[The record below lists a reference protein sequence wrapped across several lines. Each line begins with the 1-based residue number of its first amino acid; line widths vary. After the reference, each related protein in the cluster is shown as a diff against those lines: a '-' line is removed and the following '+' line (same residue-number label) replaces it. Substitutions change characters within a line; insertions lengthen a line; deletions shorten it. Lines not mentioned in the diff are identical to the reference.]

1 MLNNSAFDIDLD
13 ALVIQLMPI
22 KLRTTIHNA
31 WLRFLIWPF
40 KQQLNALKT
49 YRADTIYKLTHSTLV
64 GSIEQVLNDG
74 FDKVERRIRIKDGV
88 KINALYIYTQ
98 VENKPVYL
106 PKTIYTAAELAEI
119 YSDFIVSIPM
129 ALGLTTPDIDR
140 LKYLTRYYCA
150 DDKTF
155 KIELI

>member
-31 WLRFLIWPF
+31 WLRFLIWQF

-74 FDKVERRIRIKDGV
+74 FDKVDRRIRIKDGV

-98 VENKPVYL
+98 TENKPVYL